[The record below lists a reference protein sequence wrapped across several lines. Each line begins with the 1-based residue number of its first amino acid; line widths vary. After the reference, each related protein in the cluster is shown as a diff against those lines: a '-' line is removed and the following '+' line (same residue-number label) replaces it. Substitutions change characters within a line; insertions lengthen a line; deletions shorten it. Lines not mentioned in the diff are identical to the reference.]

1 MKNKRGLTNSFVS
14 YVSPEKVWWCNN
26 LAVFELFQKL
36 LLLIYAHQFM
46 KSQIISLS
54 FVILDMEGVEK
65 KGKMTKK
72 YIEKSTKNSK
82 TKRAF

>member
-1 MKNKRGLTNSFVS
+1 
-14 YVSPEKVWWCNN
+14 
-26 LAVFELFQKL
+26 
-36 LLLIYAHQFM
+36 M

-54 FVILDMEGVEK
+54 FVILDMKGVEK

>member
-1 MKNKRGLTNSFVS
+1 
-14 YVSPEKVWWCNN
+14 
-26 LAVFELFQKL
+26 
-36 LLLIYAHQFM
+36 M